1 MCGPLTGMYKGV
13 VNSAVLRDRGYAN
26 NFIKFKYPNYASDD
40 EALRKTG
47 NLQLTVEY
55 IVDDNITE
63 ARGKIDYTE
72 VLFKMRIKIKA
83 IKARYSYLFNLIY
96 R

>member
-26 NFIKFKYPNYASDD
+26 NFIKFKYPGYASDD

-63 ARGKIDYTE
+63 ARWKFNYTE
-72 VLFKMRIKIKA
+72 VLFKMLIKIKA
-83 IKARYSYLFNLIY
+83 IKSRYSYLYNLIY